1 MSKPST
7 AGTMGKANGQGA
19 IKLMRPIDELV
30 AEETAGLGDHFGG
43 TLMPAWSRIIAS
55 VARPLSDR
63 L

>member
-1 MSKPST
+1 MNRCPQLSAPLLTRLLSQKFST
-7 AGTMGKANGQGA
+7 A
-19 IKLMRPIDELV
+19 LRERRP
-30 AEETAGLGDHFGG
+30 AGLGDHFGG